1 MNRTRLRD
9 DSDTEFKITDEYLKA
24 PVGAGGKW
32 RTSMNIWGVSAK
44 KEANESAKE
53 NMNRKENNN
62 SNRAE
67 DYL

>member
-24 PVGAGGKW
+24 PVGGEW

-44 KEANESAKE
+44 KESNESAKE
-53 NMNRKENNN
+53 NRNRKENNN